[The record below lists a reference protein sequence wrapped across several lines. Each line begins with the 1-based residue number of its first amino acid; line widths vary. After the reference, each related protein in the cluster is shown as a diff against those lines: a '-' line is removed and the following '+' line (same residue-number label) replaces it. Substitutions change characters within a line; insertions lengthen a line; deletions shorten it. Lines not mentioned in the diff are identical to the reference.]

1 MKTSRQYSPW
11 SLWYNRPASVWEE
24 ALPVGNGRLGG
35 IVFGGAA
42 KDRIQLNEDTLW
54 SGRPQQSVPVSDPGE
69 LAAVRKLI
77 LDGQLDEAQ
86 EMINSRM
93 LGKDVEAYQPLGD
106 LEIEYIS
113 PEGELSD
120 YYRELDIRE
129 AMARTYWTTN
139 GQSMQ
144 REVIVSRPHQVMAYR
159 LSSTDGTPF
168 SAAVK
173 LHSIQPHQLHIEQ
186 QELQM
191 HGYVYPDMERY
202 AVEPDVEYKI
212 DNLELDRGRNDP
224 DLEHYRDDPDLKHHR
239 DGHKSYPYRVEEE
252 HGIHFQ
258 VHARVQHWGGRIES
272 RDGRLYV
279 EDTTELIVLLAAVTD
294 FDGYDRVPGSVGR
307 HLDEECTERLQEA
320 AAYSWAELTA
330 AHQQDHQQLF
340 DRVELEL
347 YSSLPE
353 QKGADT
359 EAPRQTTQLPT
370 DERLEQYR
378 QGNTDPQL
386 EALYFH
392 YGRYLLIA
400 CSRPEDQAANLQGIW
415 NPHVQPPWNSDY
427 TTNINVQMN
436 YWPAEVCG
444 LGECHQPMFD
454 LIEELSHTG
463 RHVAEQRY
471 GARGWTAH
479 HNTDL
484 WRSALPTGG
493 DASWAFWPMGG
504 VWLCAHLWEHY
515 AFSGDMDFL
524 RQTGYPVMREAARFA
539 LDWLVEDRQGY
550 LITVPSTS
558 PENKFKTSS
567 GQPCST
573 SAASTMDMTLIREL
587 FTHCIEA
594 SALLGID
601 EELAGQ
607 LQEAAN
613 RLYPFHIGQYGQ
625 LQEWY
630 EDYEENEPGHRHVS
644 HLYGLYPGREINRYE
659 TPKLVEAARISLE
672 RRIAHGGGHTGW
684 SCAWLINL
692 YARLLDGEQ
701 AYHFVHTLLARSTYP
716 NLFDAHPPFQIDGNF
731 GGIAGIAEMLLQS
744 HLNEL
749 HLLPALPKAWSDG
762 KVTGLRARG
771 GYTVDLSWQEGEL
784 VSVTIVSD
792 SDTRCSILSPTALM
806 LLEHNPVSATLK
818 EKAIFP
824 IQIQTTSA
832 KSTED
837 KHSDE
842 HRLELPMK
850 AGQRYT
856 LKVQIL

>member
-1 MKTSRQYSPW
+1 MNTSKQYSPW

-24 ALPVGNGRLGG
+24 ALPIGNGRLGG
-35 IVFGGAA
+35 MVFGGAFN
-42 KDRIQLNEDTLW
+42 DRIQLNEDTLW
-54 SGRPQQSVPVSDPGE
+54 SGRPQQDIPASDPGE
-69 LAAVRKLI
+69 LNTVRQLI

-86 EMINSRM
+86 EQINTRM

-129 AMARTYWTTN
+129 AIARTYWTTN
-139 GQSMQ
+139 GQPMQ
-144 REVIVSRPHQVMAYR
+144 REVLVSRPHQVMAYR
-159 LSSTDGTPF
+159 MGSMDGTPF
-168 SAAVK
+168 SAVIR
-173 LHSIQPHQLHIEQ
+173 LRSIQPHQLYLES
-186 QELQM
+186 QELRM
-191 HGYVYPDMERY
+191 HGYVYPDMEKY
-202 AVEPDVEYKI
+202 EVEPDVI
-212 DNLELDRGRNDP
+212 
-224 DLEHYRDDPDLKHHR
+224 HYREGVELECDQAGFDAAYADDAPDLKRYR
-239 DGHKSYPYRVEEE
+239 DGYKSYPYREEE
-252 HGIHFQ
+252 QQGIHFQ
-258 VHARVQHWGGRIES
+258 VHARVQLSGGQLEI
-272 RDGRLYV
+272 RDGQLYV
-279 EDTTELIVLLAAVTD
+279 KDTAELIVLLAAVTD
-294 FDGYDRVPGSVGR
+294 FDGYDRQPGSVGR
-307 HLDEECTERLQEA
+307 HLDEECAERLQEA

-347 YSSLPE
+347 YSSLAE
-353 QKGADT
+353 QHRAEDKST
-359 EAPRQTTQLPT
+359 RQRVELPT

-378 QGNTDPQL
+378 QGSIDPQL

-400 CSRPEDQAANLQGIW
+400 CSRPGDQAANLQGIW

-444 LGECHQPMFD
+444 LGECHQPLFD

-463 RHVAEQRY
+463 RQVAQQRY
-471 GARGWTAH
+471 GASGWTAH

-515 AFSGDMDFL
+515 AFTGNMEFL
-524 RQTGYPVMREAARFA
+524 RETGYPVMREAARFA

-587 FTHCIEA
+587 FMHCIEA
-594 SALLGID
+594 SALLGSD
-601 EELAGQ
+601 EELAAQ

-613 RLYPFHIGQYGQ
+613 RLYPFHIGQHGQ

-630 EDYEENEPGHRHVS
+630 EDYEEYEPGHRHVS

-659 TPKLVEAARISLE
+659 TPELVEAARISLE

-692 YARLLDGEQ
+692 YSRLLDGEQ

-731 GGIAGIAEMLLQS
+731 GGTAGIAEMLLQS

-749 HLLPALPKAWSDG
+749 HLLPALPKTWSNG

-771 GYTVDLSWQEGEL
+771 GYTVDLNWQEGEL
-784 VSVTIVSD
+784 VSAIIVSD
-792 SDTRCSILSPTALM
+792 NDTVCSILSPTALM
-806 LLEHNPVSATLK
+806 LSEHSPVSATLK
-818 EKAIFP
+818 EKAIFSTQT
-824 IQIQTTSA
+824 QITPA
-832 KSTED
+832 KSTVA

-856 LKVQIL
+856 LEVQIL